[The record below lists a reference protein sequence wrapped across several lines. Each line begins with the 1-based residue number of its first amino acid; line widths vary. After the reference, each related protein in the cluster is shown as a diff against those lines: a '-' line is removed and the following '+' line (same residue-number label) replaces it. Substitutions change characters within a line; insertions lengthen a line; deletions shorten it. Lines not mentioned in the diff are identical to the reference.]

1 MRGHHFHDSRRLWWL
16 RLLHDYVLKESD
28 TVASVLGLC
37 ACVVRGR
44 VLLGASSR
52 VRRLVD
58 VAGIRWL
65 SILIRLF
72 IKVRSGESL
81 DPFLEARSRATSI
94 SILRR
99 KLEIT
104 RFSGS
109 VMLDLLV
116 RRSRVRGGDSA
127 Y

>member
-1 MRGHHFHDSRRLWWL
+1 M
-16 RLLHDYVLKESD
+16 
-28 TVASVLGLC
+28 
-37 ACVVRGR
+37 RGR
-44 VLLGASSR
+44 VLLGASSC

-65 SILIRLF
+65 SVLIRLF

-81 DPFLEARSRATSI
+81 DPFLEARSRAASI
-94 SILRR
+94 SILRW